1 MKNIETILSDF
12 GITIPEGKAADLRKA
27 VAENYKTVA
36 EFTKLQERHDALD
49 TSLKDVQGKLA
60 AFDGVDVAALK
71 GQITTLTNDLQTER
85 LRSTVDTFLSGKHF
99 VNDITRESITD
110 KLVTA
115 LGSDDARG
123 KSIDDLFTGLVTD
136 QNGKEIPGILVAD
149 PASKARFSSDHSGM
163 VPPAGGAK
171 EYVAQKYKNN
181 PFFRG

>member
-36 EFTKLQERHDALD
+36 EYTK
-49 TSLKDVQGKLA
+49 VQGKLA

-85 LRSTVDTFLSGKHF
+85 DNRKKDAAAVKLRSTVDTFLSGKHF

-123 KSIDDLFTGLVTD
+123 KSIEDLFTGLVTD